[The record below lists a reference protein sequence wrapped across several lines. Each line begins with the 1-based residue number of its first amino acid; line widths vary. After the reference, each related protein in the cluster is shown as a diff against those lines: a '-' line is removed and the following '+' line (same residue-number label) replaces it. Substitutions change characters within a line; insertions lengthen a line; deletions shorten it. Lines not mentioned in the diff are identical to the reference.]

1 MNYLIAL
8 DLEGVGGVVGVP
20 YEGLGKNSDE
30 WRKARAQ
37 AILEVNAVARAL
49 FETDADRVVLWDN
62 HGGGGNLEYEKLDG
76 RIEVVDRV
84 AAGIRQ
90 AFAKD
95 YGFDAMYF
103 LGYHAMEGT
112 VGAVLAH
119 TWSSKDI
126 QFIKVNLKPV
136 CEAELDGYYAAEQGY
151 SPVFFAGDDKAN
163 QQAKECFPEIIT
175 VETKKALTRN
185 SAIFRDNDEL
195 LSEIYERAKAAASLR
210 PEPKKLEFPSVVEV
224 RYTRMERAAERLEFL
239 QKNGVKSFYSTDA
252 HTVFSI
258 VRNIEEFSLAAR

>member
-20 YEGLGKNSDE
+20 YEGLGKDSE
-30 WRKARAQ
+30 QWKVARAQ

-49 FETDADRVVLWDN
+49 FDTGADRVVLWDN

-76 RIEVVDRV
+76 RIELIERV
-84 AAGIRQ
+84 APGIRQ

-126 QFIKVNLKPV
+126 QFIKH
-136 CEAELDGYYAAEQGY
+136 
-151 SPVFFAGDDKAN
+151 
-163 QQAKECFPEIIT
+163 IIWI
-175 VETKKALTRN
+175 EKSRRAFQIN
-185 SAIFRDNDEL
+185 
-195 LSEIYERAKAAASLR
+195 IY
-210 PEPKKLEFPSVVEV
+210 
-224 RYTRMERAAERLEFL
+224 
-239 QKNGVKSFYSTDA
+239 
-252 HTVFSI
+252 
-258 VRNIEEFSLAAR
+258 